1 MRFRSRGSSGHLG
14 PRAALAAWRS
24 SRIRHRDFPS
34 CYINNHLQQR
44 MKPLAA
50 ERAWAGSERRRA
62 RSRMATHRRLTVR
75 IRPMRRTLAQCGAP
89 KLRRSGPMRVPPRGF
104 LPEQN
109 GRGSARLAQDTGGT
123 GWDRVGPDQI
133 GSAARSGAARPAWRL
148 RARPGDEGNAL
159 ASGAGASPAE
169 APGCSQSGALP
180 VGLQLLAGRAT
191 RNAGLASRQHSTAV
205 GRVCDRSRRHRGS
218 AAEWTTA
225 VLPPSWTLDAGWNA
239 PPPQMS
245 TISLV
250 VRVILSSAKED
261 SMRDQ
266 LA

>member
-1 MRFRSRGSSGHLG
+1 MRARIPVGPIGRECMRFRSRGSSGHLG

-123 GWDRVGPDQI
+123 GWDRT
-133 GSAARSGAARPAWRL
+133 RSGPQLVQEQHDQRGDCEHARAMKGTLCR
-148 RARPGDEGNAL
+148 RP
-159 ASGAGASPAE
+159 S
-169 APGCSQSGALP
+169 
-180 VGLQLLAGRAT
+180 
-191 RNAGLASRQHSTAV
+191 
-205 GRVCDRSRRHRGS
+205 
-218 AAEWTTA
+218 
-225 VLPPSWTLDAGWNA
+225 
-239 PPPQMS
+239 
-245 TISLV
+245 
-250 VRVILSSAKED
+250 
-261 SMRDQ
+261 
-266 LA
+266 